1 MGTGP
6 PANARVQVLLLVL
19 PNFDSE
25 VRSCVLK
32 ASRDKCRTNLICA
45 VTKDFSGEFV
55 GTTKRLNPFRNEF
68 FFDRLN
74 AVVMVLWDHTVKPKY
89 VQKLRKLR

>member
-1 MGTGP
+1 M
-6 PANARVQVLLLVL
+6 

-32 ASRDKCRTNLICA
+32 ASRDKCGTNLICA
-45 VTKDFSGEFV
+45 VSKDFSGEFV
-55 GTTKRLNPFRNEF
+55 GTTKRLNPFRKEF

-74 AVVMVLWDHTVKPKY
+74 AVVMVLWDHTVKPK
-89 VQKLRKLR
+89 L